1 MPDLIIPAPR
11 ELTVEKF
18 GAGVRLSTRGR
29 WVEPFEGGVPQAAQF
44 FGAVVPAGGRI
55 ELAVVSPRRRMPLLF
70 PVSAYQAELHHHV
83 AEGDRL
89 LARLLRGGPL
99 DAWLYG
105 VDELDHHHSL
115 TVKASGSTAMT
126 LSTDVSL
133 TTIADIGAYV
143 FHCDSNPLAA
153 EDEILILITKT
164 KILTGSTARIS
175 DRYVIATGLDAIL
188 NKEDKPRVS
197 RSFTAGL
204 EYLLRQEGGTARTID
219 WSVDQLE

>member
-1 MPDLIIPAPR
+1 MIELVLPHPR
-11 ELTVEKF
+11 QLVEEKF
-18 GAGVRLSTRGR
+18 SALVPLGPAGE
-29 WVEPFEGGVPQAAQF
+29 WVEVCPSLPPAQF
-44 FGAVVPAGGRI
+44 LGAALPAGNLV
-55 ELAVVSPRRRMPLLF
+55 ELAVVGGGLLVPSII
-70 PVSAYQAELHHHV
+70 PVAGLWGERHQHV
-83 AEGDRL
+83 GPGQRL
-89 LARLLRGGPL
+89 LVRRVLG
-99 DAWLYG
+99 DADAVFVYAF
-105 VDELDHHHSL
+105 DDREHHHSL
-115 TVKASGSTAMT
+115 TVKASGSTGMT

-188 NKEDKPRVS
+188 NKEDKPRAC

-219 WSVDQLE
+219 WTVEQLE